1 MLWNYIEIL
10 ILNNI
15 FGILLENI
23 YMYLERVYEW
33 LVLIIYGYMI

>member
-15 FGILLENI
+15 FGIWLENI